1 MNINTTEVDPHCS
14 HVYSQHEVVN
24 DCMQKY
30 SSIQIRFM
38 FQLMVHLFDNYA
50 LFTNAM
56 FGQLLSSCSR
66 YAANLN
72 MKAVSF
78 FLLIHIF
85 FTRARTSSFTMALRW
100 PKWLQDKL
108 HETL

>member
-1 MNINTTEVDPHCS
+1 
-14 HVYSQHEVVN
+14 
-24 DCMQKY
+24 
-30 SSIQIRFM
+30 M

-50 LFTNAM
+50 SFTNAM
-56 FGQLLSSCSR
+56 FGQLLSNCSR

-78 FLLIHIF
+78 FYSYCTIGALLYNHTAIF
-85 FTRARTSSFTMALRW
+85 RARTSSFTMALRW
-100 PKWLQDKL
+100 PKGLQDKL